1 MQNKSKQKTNV
12 RARLVLAATALGILA
27 SPLTVT
33 AQSVASYP
41 QEPVKFI
48 VPYPAGGVSD
58 VSSRAIAAALGK
70 KLGANM
76 VIENKAGAASTVA
89 STYVAGQ
96 KPNGYT
102 LYAAPVSLVINPALQ
117 GAVNYKPYESFTP
130 ISMMMTAPFVLQT
143 NKDLPVKNAK
153 ELVELIKKN
162 PDKYAI
168 GTSGVGSINHLAAEY
183 FIKQFGL
190 KMVVAHYKGGM
201 PAAQDMIGGQVQMM
215 FSAASEAMPFVSSGK
230 TRGLAVTSLE
240 RMTTLPDLPT
250 MNEALGTKDFEATF
264 WLALVAP
271 AVLDKGLQEKL
282 SVAMQELGKD
292 QELRQRLN
300 QMGINLS
307 TSTPQV
313 VTANL
318 KRDGAKWT
326 SLIESLNLKK

>member
-1 MQNKSKQKTNV
+1 M
-12 RARLVLAATALGILA
+12 AAATLMTFAAPHLA
-27 SPLTVT
+27 M
-33 AQSVASYP
+33 AQSAAAYP
-41 QEPVKFI
+41 QDPIKFV

-58 VSSRAIAAALGK
+58 VSSRAIAMALGQ

-76 VIENKAGAASTVA
+76 VIENKVGAASTVA
-89 STYVAGQ
+89 SVYVAGQ

-102 LYAAPVSLVINPALQ
+102 LYAAPVSIVINPALQ
-117 GAVNYKPYESFTP
+117 GAVSYKPYESFAP
-130 ISMMMTAPFVLQT
+130 ISMMMKAPFVLQT

-215 FSAASEAMPFVSSGK
+215 FSAASEAMPFISSGK
-230 TRGLAVTSLE
+230 TRGLAVTSME
-240 RMTTLPDLPT
+240 RMSTLPDLPT

-264 WLALVAP
+264 WLALMSP
-271 AVLDKGLQEKL
+271 AGLDKAVQAKL
-282 SVAMQELGKD
+282 TAAMQALGQD
-292 QELRQRLN
+292 TELRQRLS
-300 QMGINLS
+300 QLGIELS
-307 TSTPQV
+307 TSTPEV

-318 KRDGAKWT
+318 KRDEVKWT
-326 SLIESLNLKK
+326 TLIKELNIK

>member
-1 MQNKSKQKTNV
+1 MTIKKTGV
-12 RARLVLAATALGILA
+12 RIMMAAAALMTFAAPHIA
-27 SPLTVT
+27 I
-33 AQSVASYP
+33 AQSAAAYP
-41 QEPVKFI
+41 QDPIKFV

-58 VSSRAIAAALGK
+58 VSSRAIAMALGQ

-76 VIENKAGAASTVA
+76 VIENKVGAASTVA
-89 STYVAGQ
+89 SVYVAGQ

-102 LYAAPVSLVINPALQ
+102 LYAAPVSIVINPALQ
-117 GAVNYKPYESFTP
+117 GAVSYKPYESFTP
-130 ISMMMTAPFVLQT
+130 ISMMMKAPFVLQI
-143 NKDLPVKNAK
+143 NKDLPAKNAK

-215 FSAASEAMPFVSSGK
+215 FSAASEAIPFVSSGK
-230 TRGLAVTSLE
+230 TRGLAVTSME
-240 RMTTLPDLPT
+240 RMSTLPDMPT

-264 WLALVAP
+264 WLALMSP
-271 AVLDKGLQEKL
+271 AGLDKAVQAKL
-282 SVAMQELGKD
+282 STAMQALGQDK
-292 QELRQRLN
+292 ELRQRLS
-300 QMGINLS
+300 QLGIELS
-307 TSTPQV
+307 TSTPEV

-318 KRDGAKWT
+318 KQDEVKWT
-326 SLIESLNLKK
+326 TLIKELNIK

>member
-1 MQNKSKQKTNV
+1 MTIKKMGV
-12 RARLVLAATALGILA
+12 RIILAAATVMTLA
-27 SPLTVT
+27 APHIAI
-33 AQSVASYP
+33 AQSAAAYP
-41 QEPVKFI
+41 QDPIKFV

-58 VSSRAIAAALGK
+58 VSSRAIAMALGQ

-76 VIENKAGAASTVA
+76 VIENKVGAASTVA
-89 STYVAGQ
+89 SVYVAGQ

-102 LYAAPVSLVINPALQ
+102 LYAAPVSIVINPALQ
-117 GAVNYKPYESFTP
+117 GAVSYKPYESFAP
-130 ISMMMTAPFVLQT
+130 ISMMMKAPFVLQI
-143 NKDLPVKNAK
+143 NKDLPAKNAK

-215 FSAASEAMPFVSSGK
+215 FSAASEAIPFVSSGK
-230 TRGLAVTSLE
+230 TRGLAVTSME
-240 RMTTLPDLPT
+240 RMSTLPDMPT

-264 WLALVAP
+264 WLALMSP
-271 AVLDKGLQEKL
+271 AGLDKAVQAKL
-282 SVAMQELGKD
+282 STAMQALGQDK
-292 QELRQRLN
+292 ELRQRLS
-300 QMGINLS
+300 QLGIELS
-307 TSTPQV
+307 TSTPEV

-318 KRDGAKWT
+318 KQDEVKWT
-326 SLIESLNLKK
+326 TLIKELNIK